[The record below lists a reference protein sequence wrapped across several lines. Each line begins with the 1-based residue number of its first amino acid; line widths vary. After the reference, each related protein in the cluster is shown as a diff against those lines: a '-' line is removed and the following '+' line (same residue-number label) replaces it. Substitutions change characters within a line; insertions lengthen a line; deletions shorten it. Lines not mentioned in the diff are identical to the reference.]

1 MSFNFYLY
9 RAAEGLPPMNEWEAM
24 HAAPLGKM
32 EEVVRK
38 LDAVLGGLHW
48 SVVEDAWNGLG
59 TEQDRCYLDIW
70 LHPDEDGVLRFIVM
84 NKAPPSAMRK
94 VCSAF
99 DLNYVAA
106 PEAADLVDVHAYDD
120 GDVYYARKGPVTR
133 P

>member
-1 MSFNFYLY
+1 
-9 RAAEGLPPMNEWEAM
+9 MNEWEEM

-38 LDAVLGGLHW
+38 LDLVLGGLHW
-48 SVVEDAWNGLG
+48 SVIEDAWNGLG

-70 LHPDEDGVLRFIVM
+70 LHPDEDGALHFIVM
-84 NKAPPSAMRK
+84 NKALPSAMRK

-106 PEAADLVDVHAYDD
+106 PEAGDLVDIHAYDD
-120 GDVYYARKGPVTR
+120 GDVHYARKVPVT
-133 P
+133 